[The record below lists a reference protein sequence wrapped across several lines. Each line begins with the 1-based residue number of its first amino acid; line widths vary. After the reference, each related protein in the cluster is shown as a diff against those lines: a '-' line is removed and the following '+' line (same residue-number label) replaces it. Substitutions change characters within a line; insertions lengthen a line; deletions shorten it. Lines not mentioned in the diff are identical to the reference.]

1 MPGREGRGEEKW
13 DLEGCRDEARQWEPV
28 SRHREGGV
36 EERRGGGARK
46 EQDTLWGSRRLLLVS
61 ISGIN
66 AV

>member
-1 MPGREGRGEEKW
+1 MKPDSGSLSADTGKEGLKRE
-13 DLEGCRDEARQWEPV
+13 
-28 SRHREGGV
+28 
-36 EERRGGGARK
+36 GGGARK